1 MGRPDCIQV
10 FYRRDFDSAE
20 ISLLDERNALWRQR
34 QALRDERSLLAP
46 LQRFLQSLLYR
57 RNALSLAEQ
66 VPASLD
72 IRYYELLSND
82 GRLHVEPRE
91 APEALAGPALYE
103 LQALLERGERKRV
116 QVTLYCD
123 HQEFSELEYGAGLF
137 KAVARHILAHRA
149 ESEPYPCYL
158 TDLDLSRLF
167 ADEQPQTLH
176 YLRYKSV
183 LETALNQALLEQ

>member
-1 MGRPDCIQV
+1 MPDCIQV

-57 RNALSLAEQ
+57 RNALSLGGTGAGRAGYPLLRVALPTTAECMS
-66 VPASLD
+66 SLA
-72 IRYYELLSND
+72 R
-82 GRLHVEPRE
+82 RRRP
-91 APEALAGPALYE
+91 LAGPRCTSYRRYSSA
-103 LQALLERGERKRV
+103 ANASACRSPVR
-116 QVTLYCD
+116 D
-123 HQEFSELEYGAGLF
+123 HQEFPNWSTAPACSRRSPGISWRIAR
-137 KAVARHILAHRA
+137 KAN
-149 ESEPYPCYL
+149 PTPCYL

>member
-66 VPASLD
+66 VPAALD

-82 GRLHVEPRE
+82 GRVHVEPRE

-137 KAVARHILAHRA
+137 KAVAPA
-149 ESEPYPCYL
+149 YPGASRGKRTL
-158 TDLDLSRLF
+158 PLLPDRPRPVAAVRRRTAANAALS
-167 ADEQPQTLH
+167 
-176 YLRYKSV
+176 
-183 LETALNQALLEQ
+183 AL